1 MNLNK
6 QKKKITD
13 VKEETYDD
21 LFEEK
26 EEKTNWQA
34 MLFKYIIRWPWFI
47 ASVIF
52 CLVCAWLYLKVTT
65 PVYNINASI
74 IIKDDKKGGNTG
86 NDLSAFEDLGIISSS
101 KNIDNEIEILRSKS
115 LIKDV
120 VSELGLYISYSGEGR
135 FQKPDLYG
143 SSPVFVHFL
152 PEDAERLKAPI
163 LLTVNYQSGNQ
174 IDVTATINGNTVNK
188 HFTELPAVLSG
199 EAGTLTFTSNPA
211 APITGSGSVDVSIV
225 NPLSVAKGYRSA
237 LSIEPTSKTTS
248 VVTVSIKNTNKK
260 RGEDFINK
268 LVEIYNKNANN
279 DKNEVAQNTA
289 RFIDERISVI
299 NQELGTTEQELESFK
314 REAGLTDLSSDAQLA
329 VSEQSAYEKLC
340 VENGTQLNLV
350 QYLSEYI
357 QKPENATA
365 TLPANV
371 GLNDKTLSELIIQ
384 YNALI
389 LERNRLLRTSSET
402 NPVVRR
408 LESNIQDMRAGIL
421 TTIASVRKGLLIT
434 KADLDRQAG
443 KYAGRIS
450 NAPTQE
456 RRFVSIQRQQEIKA
470 GLYLMLLQK
479 REENNIALAAT
490 ANNAKII
497 DDALADDFPV
507 SPQSKKIYMMA
518 FVLGLGIP
526 VAIIY
531 ILNLLSYR
539 IEGRADVERLTNVS
553 IIGDVPLNDSE
564 DKHAIAVREN
574 DNDIMAETFRSLRT
588 NLLFILG
595 DPDKKVVLV
604 TSTMSGEGK
613 TFIASNLA
621 VSLALL
627 GKKVI
632 IVGLDIRKPGLNKV
646 FRIHHKEKGI
656 TVFLSA
662 PQSTDLRSMILPS
675 EVSDNLH
682 VLPGG
687 AIPPNPTELL
697 ARKSLDDAIELLK
710 KDYDYIILDTA
721 PIGMFTDTQLI
732 ARVADASIYV
742 CRADYT
748 HKNDYQLINELYA
761 NKRLPGLCTVINGL
775 DMKKKKYGYYYG
787 YGKYGRYYGYGKKY
801 GYGYGYGYGDTS
813 DSK

>member
-1 MNLNK
+1 M
-6 QKKKITD
+6 
-13 VKEETYDD
+13 KEEIYDD

-52 CLVCAWLYLKVTT
+52 CLVCAWLYLKTIT
-65 PVYNINASI
+65 PVYNISASM
-74 IIKDDKKGGNTG
+74 IIKDNKKGGNTG

-101 KNIDNEIEILRSKS
+101 QNIDNEIEILRSKS

-135 FQKPDLYG
+135 FQKPDLYD
-143 SSPVFVHFL
+143 SSPVLVHFL

-163 LLTVNYQSGNQ
+163 LLTVNYQSDNR

-199 EAGTLTFTSNPA
+199 EAGTLTFTSNPTV
-211 APITGSGSVDVSIV
+211 PITGSGSVDVSIV

-260 RGEDFINK
+260 RGENFINK

-357 QKPENATA
+357 QKPENATT

-371 GLNDKTLSELIIQ
+371 GLNDETLSGLITQ

-408 LESNIQDMRAGIL
+408 FESNIQDMRAGIL

-450 NAPTQE
+450 NAPAQE

-588 NLLFILG
+588 NLLFMLG
-595 DPDKKVVLV
+595 DPDRKVILV

-656 TVFLSA
+656 TGFLSA

-710 KDYDYIILDTA
+710 KDYDYIVLDTA
-721 PIGMFTDTQLI
+721 PIGMVTDTQLI
-732 ARVADASIYV
+732 ARVADISVYV

-787 YGKYGRYYGYGKKY
+787 YGKKY

>member
-1 MNLNK
+1 M
-6 QKKKITD
+6 
-13 VKEETYDD
+13 
-21 LFEEK
+21 
-26 EEKTNWQA
+26 
-34 MLFKYIIRWPWFI
+34 
-47 ASVIF
+47 
-52 CLVCAWLYLKVTT
+52 
-65 PVYNINASI
+65 
-74 IIKDDKKGGNTG
+74 
-86 NDLSAFEDLGIISSS
+86 
-101 KNIDNEIEILRSKS
+101 
-115 LIKDV
+115 
-120 VSELGLYISYSGEGR
+120 
-135 FQKPDLYG
+135 
-143 SSPVFVHFL
+143 
-152 PEDAERLKAPI
+152 
-163 LLTVNYQSGNQ
+163 
-174 IDVTATINGNTVNK
+174 
-188 HFTELPAVLSG
+188 
-199 EAGTLTFTSNPA
+199 SNPSVA
-211 APITGSGSVDVSIV
+211 LTGSGNIEVSIV
-225 NPLSVAKGYRSA
+225 NPLSVAKGYRTA

-248 VVTVSIKNTNKK
+248 VVTVSVKNTSKK

-268 LVEIYNKNANN
+268 LIEIYNKNANN

-329 VSEQSAYEKLC
+329 ISEQSAYEKLC
-340 VENGTQLNLV
+340 VENGTQLNLI

-357 QKPENATA
+357 RKPENVTA

-371 GLNDKTLSELIIQ
+371 GLNDETLSGLIAQ

-408 LESNIQDMRAGIL
+408 LDSNIEDMRAGII

-450 NAPTQE
+450 NAPAQE

-497 DDALADDFPV
+497 DDAIADDFPI
-507 SPQSKKIYMMA
+507 SPQSKKIYMIA
-518 FVLGLGIP
+518 LVLGLGIP
-526 VAIIY
+526 VGVIY
-531 ILNLLSYR
+531 LLNLLSFR
-539 IEGRADVERLTNVS
+539 IEGRADVEKLTDVP
-553 IIGDVPLNDSE
+553 IIGDVPLTE
-564 DKHAIAVREN
+564 PEAGHTHTIAVREN

-595 DPDKKVVLV
+595 DPDKKVILV

-646 FRIHHKEKGI
+646 FHIPHKERGI
-656 TVFLSA
+656 TQYLSA
-662 PQSTDLRSMILPS
+662 PQSTDLRSMVLPTDIS
-675 EVSDNLH
+675 VNLS

-687 AIPPNPTELL
+687 AVPPNPTELL
-697 ARKSLDDAIELLK
+697 ARQSLADAIDILK
-710 KDYDYIILDTA
+710 KEYDYIVLDTA
-721 PIGMFTDTQLI
+721 PIGMVTDTQLI

-748 HKNDYQLINELYA
+748 HKNDYRLINELYN
-761 NKRLPGLCTVINGL
+761 NKRLPNLCTVINGL
-775 DMKKKKYGYYYG
+775 DMTKKKYGYYYG
-787 YGKYGRYYGYGKKY
+787 YGKYGKYYGYGKKY
-801 GYGYGYGYGDTS
+801 GHGYGYGYGDTP
-813 DSK
+813 DTK

>member
-1 MNLNK
+1 M
-6 QKKKITD
+6 
-13 VKEETYDD
+13 
-21 LFEEK
+21 
-26 EEKTNWQA
+26 
-34 MLFKYIIRWPWFI
+34 
-47 ASVIF
+47 
-52 CLVCAWLYLKVTT
+52 
-65 PVYNINASI
+65 
-74 IIKDDKKGGNTG
+74 
-86 NDLSAFEDLGIISSS
+86 
-101 KNIDNEIEILRSKS
+101 
-115 LIKDV
+115 
-120 VSELGLYISYSGEGR
+120 
-135 FQKPDLYG
+135 YG
-143 SSPVFVHFL
+143 SSPVLVHFL

-163 LLTVNYQSGNQ
+163 LLTVNYQSDKR

-225 NPLSVAKGYRSA
+225 NPLSIAKGYRSA

-357 QKPENATA
+357 QKPENAAT

-371 GLNDKTLSELIIQ
+371 GLNDETLSGLITQ

-408 LESNIQDMRAGIL
+408 LDSNIQDMRAGIL

-450 NAPTQE
+450 NAPAQE

-588 NLLFILG
+588 NLLFMLG
-595 DPDKKVVLV
+595 DPDRKVILV

-656 TVFLSA
+656 TGFLSA

-710 KDYDYIILDTA
+710 KDYDYVVLDTA
-721 PIGMFTDTQLI
+721 PIGMVTDTQLI
-732 ARVADASIYV
+732 ARVADISVYV

>member
-1 MNLNK
+1 M
-6 QKKKITD
+6 
-13 VKEETYDD
+13 KEETYDD

-47 ASVIF
+47 ISVIF

-86 NDLSAFEDLGIISSS
+86 NDLNAFEDLGIISSS

-365 TLPANV
+365 TLPTNV
-371 GLNDKTLSELIIQ
+371 GLNDETLSDLIAQ

-408 LESNIQDMRAGIL
+408 LENNIQDMRAGIL

-434 KADLDRQAG
+434 KADLERQAG

-450 NAPTQE
+450 NAPAQE

-497 DDALADDFPV
+497 DDALADDFPI
-507 SPQSKKIYMMA
+507 SPNKKIIYMAA

-526 VAIIY
+526 IAIIY

-588 NLLFILG
+588 NLLFMLG
-595 DPDKKVVLV
+595 DPDKKVILV

-656 TVFLSA
+656 TGFLSA
-662 PQSTDLRSMILPS
+662 PQSTDLRSMILTS
-675 EVSDNLH
+675 EVSNNLH

-710 KDYDYIILDTA
+710 KDYDYVVLDTA
-721 PIGMFTDTQLI
+721 PIGMVTDTQLI
-732 ARVADASIYV
+732 ARVADISVYV

-813 DSK
+813 DSR

>member
-1 MNLNK
+1 M
-6 QKKKITD
+6 
-13 VKEETYDD
+13 KEEIYDD

-26 EEKTNWQA
+26 EENTNWQA
-34 MLFKYIIRWPWFI
+34 IFFKYIIRWPWFI

-52 CLVCAWLYLKVTT
+52 CLICAWLYLKVTT

-143 SSPVFVHFL
+143 SSPVLVHFL

-174 IDVTATINGNTVNK
+174 IDVTATINGNTINK

-211 APITGSGSVDVSIV
+211 TPITSSGSIDVSIV
-225 NPLSVAKGYRSA
+225 NPLSIAKGYRSA

-371 GLNDKTLSELIIQ
+371 GLNDETLSDLIAQ

-450 NAPTQE
+450 NAPAQE

-497 DDALADDFPV
+497 DDALADDFPI
-507 SPQSKKIYMMA
+507 SPNKKIIYMAA

-588 NLLFILG
+588 NLLFMLG
-595 DPDKKVVLV
+595 DPDRKVILV

-656 TVFLSA
+656 TGFLSA

-710 KDYDYIILDTA
+710 KDYDYVVLDTA
-721 PIGMFTDTQLI
+721 PIGMVTDTQLI
-732 ARVADASIYV
+732 ARVADISVYV

>member
-1 MNLNK
+1 M
-6 QKKKITD
+6 
-13 VKEETYDD
+13 KEETYDD

-52 CLVCAWLYLKVTT
+52 CLVCAWLYLKTIT
-65 PVYNINASI
+65 PVYNISASM
-74 IIKDDKKGGNTG
+74 IIKDNKKGGNTG

-101 KNIDNEIEILRSKS
+101 QNIDNEIEILRSKS

-120 VSELGLYISYSGEGR
+120 VSELELYISYSGEGR

-143 SSPVFVHFL
+143 SSPVLVHFL

-163 LLTVNYQSGNQ
+163 LLTVSYQSGNR

-225 NPLSVAKGYRSA
+225 NPLSVAKGYRGA
-237 LSIEPTSKTTS
+237 LSIESTNKSTSI
-248 VVTVSIKNTNKK
+248 VTVSIKNTNKK
-260 RGEDFINK
+260 RGENFINK

-289 RFIDERISVI
+289 RFIDERISAI

-329 VSEQSAYEKLC
+329 VNEQSAYEKLC

-371 GLNDKTLSELIIQ
+371 GLNDETLSGLITQ

-408 LESNIQDMRAGIL
+408 LDSNIQDMRAGIL

-450 NAPTQE
+450 NAPAQE

-588 NLLFILG
+588 NLLFMLG
-595 DPDKKVVLV
+595 DPDRKVILV

-656 TVFLSA
+656 TGFLSA

-710 KDYDYIILDTA
+710 KDYDYVVLDTA
-721 PIGMFTDTQLI
+721 PIGMVTDTQLI
-732 ARVADASIYV
+732 ARVADISVYV

>member
-1 MNLNK
+1 M
-6 QKKKITD
+6 
-13 VKEETYDD
+13 KEELYDD
-21 LFEEK
+21 IFEDK
-26 EEKTNWQA
+26 EEQIDFKA
-34 MLFKYIIRWPWFI
+34 SLFKYIIRWPWFV
-47 ASVIF
+47 ASVII
-52 CLVCAWLYLKVTT
+52 CMACAWIYLKQST
-65 PVYNINASI
+65 PAYNINASI
-74 IIKDDKKGGNTG
+74 IIKDEKKGGMLG
-86 NDLSAFEDLGIISSS
+86 SEFSGLEDLGLLNSS
-101 KNIDNEIEILRSKS
+101 KNIDNEIEILQSKS

-120 VSELGLYISYSGEGR
+120 VNELGLYIDYTASKG
-135 FQKPDLYG
+135 FKTVDLYG
-143 SSPVFVHFL
+143 ASPILVHYS
-152 PEDAERLKAPI
+152 PKDAELLDAPM
-163 LLTVNYQSGNQ
+163 LLTVGYQKNGQ
-174 IDVTATINGNTVNK
+174 IEVNVTTGKGSDEEKTFNK
-188 HFTELPAVLSG
+188 SFTELPAVLSG
-199 EAGTLTFTSNPA
+199 EKGTITFMPNSQV
-211 APITGSGSVDVSIV
+211 PITENGKLEITIQH
-225 NPLSVAKGYRSA
+225 PLAVAKNYRKA
-237 LSIEPTSKTTS
+237 LAIEPTSKTTS
-248 VVTVSIKNTNKK
+248 VATISISNTNKK

-268 LVEIYNKNANN
+268 LVEIYNRDAND

-289 RFIDERISVI
+289 RFIDERIAII

-314 REAGLTDLSSDAQLA
+314 RESGLTDLSSDAKLA
-329 VSEQSAYEKLC
+329 IAEKSGYEKLC
-340 VENGTQLNLV
+340 VENGTQLNLIK
-350 QYLSEYI
+350 YLSDYLN
-357 QKPENATA
+357 KPENANT
-365 TLPANV
+365 TLPVNV
-371 GLNDKTLSELIIQ
+371 GLDDEALTSLISQ

-389 LERNRLLRTSSET
+389 LERNRLRRASSDS

-408 LESNIQDMRAGIL
+408 LDSNIDDMHASLL
-421 TTIASVRKGLLIT
+421 TTINSVYKGLLIT

-443 KYAGRIS
+443 KYAGQIS
-450 NAPTQE
+450 NAPAQE

-497 DDALADDFPV
+497 DDALADDVPI
-507 SPQSKKIYMMA
+507 SPNKKIIYLA
-518 FVLGLGIP
+518 ALVLGFGIP

-531 ILNLLSYR
+531 ILSLLSYR
-539 IEGRADVERLTNVS
+539 IEGHSDVERLTRVPV
-553 IIGDVPLNDSE
+553 IGDVPLNDSDE
-564 DKHAIAVREN
+564 KYAIAVREN

-588 NLLFILG
+588 NLLFMLG
-595 DPDKKVVLV
+595 DPDKKVILV
-604 TSTMSGEGK
+604 TSTTSGEGK

-627 GKKVI
+627 GKKVV

-646 FRIHHKEKGI
+646 FHISHKERGI
-656 TVFLSA
+656 TQYLVA
-662 PQSTDLRSMILPS
+662 PQSTDLRSMIQS
-675 EVSDNLH
+675 SDLSANLH
-682 VLPGG
+682 ILPGG

-710 KDYDYIILDTA
+710 KDYDYVVLDTA
-721 PIGMFTDTQLI
+721 PIGMVTDTQLI
-732 ARVADASIYV
+732 ARVADISVYV

>member
-1 MNLNK
+1 M
-6 QKKKITD
+6 
-13 VKEETYDD
+13 KEETYDD

-26 EEKTNWQA
+26 EENTNWQA
-34 MLFKYIIRWPWFI
+34 ILFKYVIRWPWFI
-47 ASVIF
+47 ASVVL
-52 CLVCAWLYLKVTT
+52 CMVCAWLYLKTIT
-65 PVYNINASI
+65 PVYNISASI
-74 IIKDDKKGGNTG
+74 IIKDDKKGGNSG
-86 NDLSAFEDLGIISSS
+86 SDLSAFENFGIISSA

-120 VSELGLYISYSGEGR
+120 VGELGLYINYSGEGR

-143 SSPVFVHFL
+143 SSPVLVHFL
-152 PEDAERLKAPI
+152 PEDAERLKTPI
-163 LLTVNYQSGNQ
+163 LLNINYHSGNR
-174 IDVTATINGNTVNK
+174 IDVTATVNGNTVNK
-188 HFTELPAVLSG
+188 RFTELPAVLSG
-199 EAGTLTFTSNPA
+199 EAGTLTFISNPS

-225 NPLSVAKGYRSA
+225 NPLSVAKGYRGA

-248 VVTVSIKNTNKK
+248 VVTVSIKNTDKK
-260 RGEDFINK
+260 RGEDFINR

-329 VSEQSAYEKLC
+329 ISEQSAYEKLC
-340 VENGTQLNLV
+340 VENGTQLNLI

-357 QKPENATA
+357 RKPENVTA

-371 GLNDKTLSELIIQ
+371 GLNDETLSGLIAQ

-408 LESNIQDMRAGIL
+408 LDSNIEDMRAGII

-434 KADLDRQAG
+434 KADLDRQTG

-450 NAPTQE
+450 NAPAQE

-497 DDALADDFPV
+497 DDAIADDFPI
-507 SPQSKKIYMMA
+507 SPQGKKIYMIA
-518 FVLGLGIP
+518 LVLGFGIP
-526 VAIIY
+526 VGVIY
-531 ILNLLSYR
+531 LLNLLSFR
-539 IEGRADVERLTNVS
+539 IEGRADVEKLTDVP
-553 IIGDVPLNDSE
+553 IIGDVPLTE
-564 DKHAIAVREN
+564 PEAGHTHTIAVREN

-595 DPDKKVVLV
+595 DPDKKVILV

-627 GKKVI
+627 GK
-632 IVGLDIRKPGLNKV
+632 R
-646 FRIHHKEKGI
+646 
-656 TVFLSA
+656 
-662 PQSTDLRSMILPS
+662 
-675 EVSDNLH
+675 
-682 VLPGG
+682 
-687 AIPPNPTELL
+687 
-697 ARKSLDDAIELLK
+697 
-710 KDYDYIILDTA
+710 
-721 PIGMFTDTQLI
+721 
-732 ARVADASIYV
+732 
-742 CRADYT
+742 
-748 HKNDYQLINELYA
+748 
-761 NKRLPGLCTVINGL
+761 
-775 DMKKKKYGYYYG
+775 
-787 YGKYGRYYGYGKKY
+787 
-801 GYGYGYGYGDTS
+801 
-813 DSK
+813 

>member
-1 MNLNK
+1 M
-6 QKKKITD
+6 
-13 VKEETYDD
+13 KEELYDD
-21 LFEEK
+21 TFEEK
-26 EEKTNWQA
+26 EEQTDIKA
-34 MLFKYIIRWPWFI
+34 ILFKYIIRWPWFI
-47 ASVIF
+47 ASIII
-52 CLVCAWLYLKVTT
+52 CITCAWLYLKQST
-65 PVYNINASI
+65 PVYNITASV
-74 IIKDDKKGGNTG
+74 IIKDKEKGGTTENEFSG
-86 NDLSAFEDLGIISSS
+86 LEELGLLNSS

-120 VSELGLYISYSGEGR
+120 VNELGLYIKYSTSKGFKNIE
-135 FQKPDLYG
+135 LYKTSPILIHY
-143 SSPVFVHFL
+143 SSK
-152 PEDAERLKAPI
+152 DAEVLDAPMQLSI
-163 LLTVNYQSGNQ
+163 NYQKSGQ
-174 IDVTATINGNTVNK
+174 IYVNLITDKGNDSEKNISK
-188 HFTELPAVLSG
+188 NYAKLPAVLSS
-199 EAGTLTFTSNPA
+199 EKGTITFISNPQV
-211 APITGSGSVDVSIV
+211 PITEDGDLEITILPS
-225 NPLSVAKGYRSA
+225 LSAAKGYHSV
-237 LSIEPTSKTTS
+237 LLIEPTSKTTS
-248 VVTVSIKNTNKK
+248 VATISIKNTNKK

-268 LVEIYNKNANN
+268 LVEMYNRDANN
-279 DKNEVAQNTA
+279 DKNEISQNTA

-299 NQELGTTEQELESFK
+299 NQELGSTEQELENFK
-314 REAGLTDLSSDAQLA
+314 RKSGLTDLSSDAQRA
-329 VSEQSAYEKLC
+329 IAEKSGYEKLC
-340 VENGTQLNLV
+340 VENGTQLNLIK
-350 QYLSEYI
+350 YLSDYLN
-357 QKPENATA
+357 KPENANT
-365 TLPANV
+365 TLPVNV
-371 GLNDKTLSELIIQ
+371 GLDDEALTSLISQ

-389 LERNRLLRTSSET
+389 LERNRLRRASSDS

-408 LESNIQDMRAGIL
+408 LDSNIDDMHASLL
-421 TTIASVRKGLLIT
+421 TTINSVYKGLLIT

-443 KYAGRIS
+443 KYAGQIS
-450 NAPTQE
+450 NAPAQE

-497 DDALADDFPV
+497 DDALADDVPI
-507 SPQSKKIYMMA
+507 SPNKKIIYLA
-518 FVLGLGIP
+518 ALVLGFGIP

-531 ILNLLSYR
+531 ILSLLSYR
-539 IEGRADVERLTNVS
+539 IEGHSDVERLTRVPV
-553 IIGDVPLNDSE
+553 IGDVPLNDSSE
-564 DKHAIAVREN
+564 KHAIAVREN

-588 NLLFILG
+588 NLLFMLG
-595 DPDKKVVLV
+595 DPDKKVILV

-656 TVFLSA
+656 TGFLSA

-675 EVSDNLH
+675 EVSNNLH
-682 VLPGG
+682 VLPSG

-710 KDYDYIILDTA
+710 KDYDYIVLDTA
-721 PIGMFTDTQLI
+721 PIGMVTDTQLI
-732 ARVADASIYV
+732 ARVADISVYV

>member
-1 MNLNK
+1 M
-6 QKKKITD
+6 
-13 VKEETYDD
+13 
-21 LFEEK
+21 
-26 EEKTNWQA
+26 
-34 MLFKYIIRWPWFI
+34 
-47 ASVIF
+47 
-52 CLVCAWLYLKVTT
+52 
-65 PVYNINASI
+65 
-74 IIKDDKKGGNTG
+74 
-86 NDLSAFEDLGIISSS
+86 
-101 KNIDNEIEILRSKS
+101 
-115 LIKDV
+115 
-120 VSELGLYISYSGEGR
+120 
-135 FQKPDLYG
+135 
-143 SSPVFVHFL
+143 
-152 PEDAERLKAPI
+152 
-163 LLTVNYQSGNQ
+163 LTVNYQSDNR

-225 NPLSVAKGYRSA
+225 NPLSIAKGYRSA

-260 RGEDFINK
+260 RGENFINK

-371 GLNDKTLSELIIQ
+371 GLNDETLSDLIAQ

-450 NAPTQE
+450 NAPAQE

-497 DDALADDFPV
+497 DDALADDFPI
-507 SPQSKKIYMMA
+507 SPNKKIIYMAA

-588 NLLFILG
+588 NLLFMLG
-595 DPDKKVVLV
+595 DPDRKVILV

-656 TVFLSA
+656 TGFLSA

-710 KDYDYIILDTA
+710 KDYDYVVLDTA
-721 PIGMFTDTQLI
+721 PIGMVTDTQLI
-732 ARVADASIYV
+732 ARVADISVYV